1 MKRPAKVRSR
11 WAVAVTAA
19 ALTTVLA
26 ACGGGSGGTA
36 GGGSSATTTSA
47 ASTTTPTTS
56 SGASAVKPAVK
67 VASTAL
73 GNVLTDPSG
82 RTLYMFDPD
91 KQGASTCYAKCAQA
105 WPPLTATGTPGAGAG
120 ADASLLGTTKR
131 REGTTQVTYG
141 RWPLYYFAPD
151 TKPGDVK
158 GQAVGGVW
166 WVVSADGQV
175 VRDVPKGMIATTK
188 SKKYGEILA
197 DAKGR
202 TVYMF
207 DPDKK
212 GASTCYGK
220 CAAAWPPVTTAAKPI
235 AGVGVDESLFGT
247 VKRKDGTTQVTYAK
261 WPLYYFTPDKQ
272 VGDVKGQ
279 AVKKVW
285 WVLDAKGTPIHKQ

>member
-1 MKRPAKVRSR
+1 MTRSTTERSR
-11 WAVAVTAA
+11 QAVLVTAA
-19 ALTTVLA
+19 VAATLLA
-26 ACGGGSGGTA
+26 ACGGGSGGAA

-47 ASTTTPTTS
+47 AST
-56 SGASAVKPAVK
+56 AAAAAPAVK
-67 VASTAL
+67 VAKTAL
-73 GNVLTDPSG
+73 GDVLTDPSG

-91 KQGASTCYAKCAQA
+91 KQGASACYAQCAQA
-105 WPPLTATGTPGAGAG
+105 WPPLTARGTPGAGAG

-151 TKPGDVK
+151 KKAGDVK